1 MSCRPLHRTLGI
13 GFAAYSPLSRDF
25 FTGSTRQEKNLGATE
40 KLTALAGSKGATVA
54 QLTLAW
60 LLAQGDDTV
69 PGLGTRSPKRVE
81 ENIKAADLTLSEE
94 DLQMHDILPHGSF
107 GARYAEALLPSWT

>member
-1 MSCRPLHRTLGI
+1 M
-13 GFAAYSPLSRDF
+13 
-25 FTGSTRQEKNLGATE
+25 
-40 KLTALAGSKGATVA
+40 
-54 QLTLAW
+54 
-60 LLAQGDDTV
+60 

-107 GARYAEALLPSWT
+107 GARYAEALLPFWPNSE